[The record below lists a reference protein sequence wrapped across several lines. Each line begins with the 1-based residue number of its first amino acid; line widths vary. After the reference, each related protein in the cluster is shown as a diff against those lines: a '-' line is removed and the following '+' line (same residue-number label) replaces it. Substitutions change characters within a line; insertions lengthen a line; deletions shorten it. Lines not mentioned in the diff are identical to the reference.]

1 MGHIQDNSSDS
12 SVESEVSMAIVIKYQ
27 ASNLKFITVH
37 GGGSEVELAIRP
49 KYHRELTSKREEGS
63 EERANC
69 WQILRGIVV
78 DYDRPTFKSVSARYY
93 ICQDYSKI
101 QIDKLYC
108 SNWFITR
115 IISDGHIYF
124 SISWNKL
131 FNYCFSDFTS
141 GDLTRI

>member
-1 MGHIQDNSSDS
+1 MGHIQDNRSDS

-93 ICQDYSKI
+93 ICQDYYPIIAKFKSTSYI
-101 QIDKLYC
+101 AAIDL
-108 SNWFITR
+108 SQGLSQMDT
-115 IISDGHIYF
+115 
-124 SISWNKL
+124 
-131 FNYCFSDFTS
+131 FTFQ
-141 GDLTRI
+141 